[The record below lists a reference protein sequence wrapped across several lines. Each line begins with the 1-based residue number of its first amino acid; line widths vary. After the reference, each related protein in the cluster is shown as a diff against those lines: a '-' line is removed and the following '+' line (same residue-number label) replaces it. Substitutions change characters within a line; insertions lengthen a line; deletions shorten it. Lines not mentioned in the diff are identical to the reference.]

1 MKKISV
7 VMLTGFL
14 ICGIVNAQAQYLHEQ
29 QLTVITPYHVAI
41 SYTMTT
47 NIIFPYA
54 IISVDRGSRD
64 VLAQKAKG
72 VENILQLKAARD
84 SFPETNLSVIT
95 ADGKLTSFM
104 VDYASQPSGLSLSL
118 ADAAPKSA
126 VAVLAGNIN
135 TKEMEQYAGIAAISK
150 ARLRGVKDHSYGIR
164 FRMDGLFIH
173 DEIMYLRFR
182 ITNETNVDYDIDQ
195 LRFYI
200 RDQKKAKRTATQ
212 EIEIQPVHVSNN
224 TNKVTRATDQTI
236 VFAVPKFTIPDKKY
250 LAIQLMEKNGGRHME
265 LHIKNRDLLKV
276 ISIN

>member
-1 MKKISV
+1 MRKISV

-29 QLTVITPYHVAI
+29 QLKVIAPYHVAI
-41 SYTMTT
+41 SYAVTT

-104 VDYASQPSGLSLSL
+104 VDYASQPSGLNLSL
-118 ADAAPKSA
+118 ADTAPKNA
-126 VAVLAGNIN
+126 VAVLAGNTN

-173 DEIMYLRFR
+173 DETMYLRFR